1 MVGRDAVDTAAAAF
15 ARAAADAEFAQHSAR
30 RRSAMADGTVPD
42 VATSLLYNWTA
53 TRVQAWFRGRKC
65 RLRYLYTRRCII
77 RCQRAWRDYAD
88 RVRRRVTPN
97 EAAKTIQKA
106 WRSHSSRRVYK
117 YYRSMIAA
125 VERWGDP
132 RQLLKATFPQEAQM
146 MDAAAG
152 VHVRFRL
159 GGGRFPPMIY
169 FKIYTHRPVADV
181 GTFAPRDYVREAV
194 RKRQER
200 SEWRGTKVALRA
212 TAGASGLLVG
222 GVNTTGSSGRDW
234 MGATMPERLP
244 ASTLRELTRDGTDR
258 QRAPARYQMD
268 SPEPRQARNT
278 RVPPAW
284 ELEMSE
290 WYRRVENNGWRPLS
304 ERLAGQAASG
314 ELGARQRRQAYWPVL
329 RAERLA
335 DKEARQRRRRR
346 EWMMSLYR
354 QGMRSAL
361 ASGDDLGRD
370 SDAAKATH
378 ETLAELEMPSDDD
391 ELESLVTWSKELD
404 FDSYTDSWHASATS
418 AGSEATLEMLRL
430 DAIEVQALM
439 LDAEERIE
447 DAGGARTPTA
457 ARARRARA
465 GRLTEVAKGRRA
477 PHWRG
482 RGQGCNGQLWL

>member
-1 MVGRDAVDTAAAAF
+1 
-15 ARAAADAEFAQHSAR
+15 
-30 RRSAMADGTVPD
+30 
-42 VATSLLYNWTA
+42 
-53 TRVQAWFRGRKC
+53 
-65 RLRYLYTRRCII
+65 
-77 RCQRAWRDYAD
+77 
-88 RVRRRVTPN
+88 
-97 EAAKTIQKA
+97 
-106 WRSHSSRRVYK
+106 
-117 YYRSMIAA
+117 
-125 VERWGDP
+125 
-132 RQLLKATFPQEAQM
+132 
-146 MDAAAG
+146 
-152 VHVRFRL
+152 
-159 GGGRFPPMIY
+159 
-169 FKIYTHRPVADV
+169 
-181 GTFAPRDYVREAV
+181 
-194 RKRQER
+194 
-200 SEWRGTKVALRA
+200 
-212 TAGASGLLVG
+212 
-222 GVNTTGSSGRDW
+222 
-234 MGATMPERLP
+234 
-244 ASTLRELTRDGTDR
+244 
-258 QRAPARYQMD
+258 
-268 SPEPRQARNT
+268 
-278 RVPPAW
+278 
-284 ELEMSE
+284 MSE

-404 FDSYTDSWHASATS
+404 FDSYTDSWHSSATS

-457 ARARRARA
+457 LRARRARA

-482 RGQGCNGQLWL
+482 RGHGCNGQLWL